1 VYVRPFPGAGEKFV
15 ISNGG
20 GTEPVWAR
28 SGRELFFRNGDR
40 FMAVD
45 VGAGSAFSAGRPRL
59 MFTMHTQSSLGRT
72 SYDVSPDGQTFVMTD
87 SGEEDRAAEQ
97 VMLLQNW
104 FDELKRLTSSTA
116 AGSN

>member
-1 VYVRPFPGAGEKFV
+1 
-15 ISNGG
+15 
-20 GTEPVWAR
+20 
-28 SGRELFFRNGDR
+28 
-40 FMAVD
+40 VD
-45 VGAGSAFSAGRPRL
+45 VGTGSAFSAGRPRL

-104 FDELKRLTSSTA
+104 FGELKRLTSSTS